1 MVQYSIL
8 TLKLSIRGDFEIP
21 NQNPTEIK
29 LMWKWN
35 IILEVGQTGGKFHK
49 FHDKHPLERPTTL
62 VFVRNFYSLNPD
74 PPMSLIPN
82 PWSTAVFSVL
92 ALPHSL

>member
-1 MVQYSIL
+1 LVQYSIL